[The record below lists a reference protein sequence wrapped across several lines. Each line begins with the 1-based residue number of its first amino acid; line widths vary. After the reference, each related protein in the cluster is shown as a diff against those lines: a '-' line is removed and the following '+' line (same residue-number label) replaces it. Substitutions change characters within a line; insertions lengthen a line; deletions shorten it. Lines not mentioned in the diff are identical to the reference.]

1 MVRRVLFL
9 SAALLCGSVS
19 IAHSTPATLVAG
31 CTAGSCDAVVIA
43 EIAALGRL
51 TPAQRDARIDLLLA
65 ALASVQPTSPAVKAA
80 ISRAI
85 GTIGASYTSPERRVA
100 VASLQTAFNQKQVA
114 TAATVVPTVVN
125 PVAVNPIAR
134 APVSVTPS
142 SVNTPQ
148 DRSSSPA

>member
-51 TPAQRDARIDLLLA
+51 TPLKGMRESTFCSLPSHRFSQQAQL
-65 ALASVQPTSPAVKAA
+65 
-80 ISRAI
+80 
-85 GTIGASYTSPERRVA
+85 
-100 VASLQTAFNQKQVA
+100 
-114 TAATVVPTVVN
+114 
-125 PVAVNPIAR
+125 
-134 APVSVTPS
+134 
-142 SVNTPQ
+142 
-148 DRSSSPA
+148 

>member
-1 MVRRVLFL
+1 MIRRVIFL

-19 IAHSTPATLVAG
+19 IANSSPATLVAG
-31 CTAGSCDAVVIA
+31 CTAGSCDALVIA

-51 TPAQRDARIDLLLA
+51 PAAQKDAQIDLLLA

-100 VASLQTAFNQKQVA
+100 VANLQAAFNQKQVA
-114 TAATVVPTVVN
+114 TAAVN
-125 PVAVNPIAR
+125 PVAV
-134 APVSVTPS
+134 TPTNLNTTPTNTTTTQS
-142 SVNTPQ
+142 NVNQRQ
-148 DRSSSPA
+148 DRSSSPT